1 MKGAN
6 ELAGKNLRPARLV
19 ISMVKNGKNLNGITN
34 ENLTQK
40 RPEFKPFEHLVGIE
54 NLSVFIAN
62 HLAKVTSDGIES
74 YLPTLKKLK
83 NETDLKLNLS
93 NKFYQNLVKNKFW
106 NLISKTKHCLCSQIN
121 STVCKFC
128 HDKNLKLN

>member
-1 MKGAN
+1 MIQEVKADLIKAMKGIN
-6 ELAGKNLRPARLV
+6 ELVGKDLQPARLV
-19 ISMVKNGKNLNGITN
+19 VSTVKNGKNMNGITN

-74 YLPTLKKLK
+74 YLPTLNTLEDETTVNLK
-83 NETDLKLNLS
+83 VAKNL
-93 NKFYQNLVKNKFW
+93 YHNLVKNKF
-106 NLISKTKHCLCSQIN
+106 
-121 STVCKFC
+121 
-128 HDKNLKLN
+128 